1 MKNNPSFIAFRHK
14 CFSPSGPGLRL
25 WLLLAALW
33 LCPQLLPAQQTRS
46 GVHLTRTTV
55 DEVMNYI
62 EEHSDYTFLYNDKT
76 VDRTRRVS
84 VDNAAG
90 DIRAILD
97 AVFAGTD
104 VRYDIRDNQ
113 IILSEKR
120 PQKQAGRDDMIA
132 GRVTDQNGVPLVGVS
147 ILVKGSARGTTTDVS
162 GRFVLRIE
170 PGDVLVAS
178 YLGY

>member
-1 MKNNPSFIAFRHK
+1 MFLPVGTRFAAVAAACGAVAFVRSCCRPSR
-14 CFSPSGPGLRL
+14 PG
-25 WLLLAALW
+25 A
-33 LCPQLLPAQQTRS
+33 

-113 IILSEKR
+113 IILSGEAAAE
-120 PQKQAGRDDMIA
+120 AG
-132 GRVTDQNGVPLVGVS
+132 
-147 ILVKGSARGTTTDVS
+147 RGTT
-162 GRFVLRIE
+162 
-170 PGDVLVAS
+170 
-178 YLGY
+178 

>member
-1 MKNNPSFIAFRHK
+1 MCKDMKNNPSFIAFRHK
-14 CFSPSGPGLRL
+14 CFCPSGPGLRL

-90 DIRAILD
+90 YIRAILD

-120 PQKQAGRDDMIA
+120 PQA
-132 GRVTDQNGVPLVGVS
+132 
-147 ILVKGSARGTTTDVS
+147 GTT
-162 GRFVLRIE
+162 
-170 PGDVLVAS
+170 
-178 YLGY
+178 